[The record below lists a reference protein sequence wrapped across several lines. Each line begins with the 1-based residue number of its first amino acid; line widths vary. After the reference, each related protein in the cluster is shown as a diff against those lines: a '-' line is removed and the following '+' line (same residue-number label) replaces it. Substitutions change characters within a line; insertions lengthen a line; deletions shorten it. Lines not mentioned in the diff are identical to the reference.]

1 MRTTLNAQFVE
12 TEKKKEIQKRNK
24 TDSYQRL
31 YYCVL
36 DIAISQQQ
44 YSLINKAQLY

>member
-12 TEKKKEIQKRNK
+12 TEKKKEEIQKRNK

-31 YYCVL
+31 YQIL
-36 DIAISQQQ
+36 
-44 YSLINKAQLY
+44 L